1 MATNVSSTSSSGPA
15 YYTDV
20 NLQNNSKVNLSFSS
34 KKDWYGSEQPPQDI
48 QANSSASFLSLA
60 DTQAGSSKAG
70 VVYAV
75 TGNIKWVVAWSNMD
89 GVYMDITDTDVDWPT
104 VESLLD
110 KSWFDPAAV
119 SKLGYTT
126 RAMIHP
132 DSPANEK
139 VVMLKERETALSLF
153 Y

>member
-1 MATNVSSTSSSGPA
+1 MATNVSSSSGPA

-20 NLQNNSKVNLSFSS
+20 NLQNNSNVNLSFSS
-34 KKDWYGSEQPPQDI
+34 KNDWYGSEQSPQDI

-75 TGNIKWVVAWSNMD
+75 TGDIKWVVAWSNMD
-89 GVYMDITDTDVDWPT
+89 GQSNKVYMDITDTDVDWPT

-132 DSPANEK
+132 DSPTPLLIAKLESSN
-139 VVMLKERETALSLF
+139 
-153 Y
+153 